1 MVALFYFLSV
11 FGLTQNSVTFI
22 QDSSVNI
29 LVEKHILSNKTI
41 PITGFRINIFSQSG
55 NHSRSGAMTAQTI
68 FSERF
73 PDMKS
78 YVNFEEPYFRINV
91 GNFRTQ
97 LEAAAA
103 LERLRSAYPQAFLVR
118 DVLNVKD
125 LLGII
130 DVVEEEEEEEESETE
145 F

>member
-11 FGLTQNSVTFI
+11 FGLTQNSVTFL
-22 QDSSVNI
+22 QDSTVNI

-130 DVVEEEEEEEESETE
+130 DVVEEEEKEKEENI

>member
-103 LERLRSAYPQAFLVR
+103 LERLRAAYPQAFLVR

-130 DVVEEEEEEEESETE
+130 DVVEEEEKEKEENI

>member
-1 MVALFYFLSV
+1 MVGLFCFLFA
-11 FGLTQNSVTFI
+11 FGLTQNSVTFLQNPI
-22 QDSSVNI
+22 VNT
-29 LVEKHILSNKTI
+29 LLERHVLSNKTVS
-41 PITGFRINIFSQSG
+41 ITGFRINIFSQSG
-55 NHSRSGAMTAQTI
+55 NHSRSGAMIAQNI

-78 YVNFEEPYFRINV
+78 YVSFEEPYFRINV

-103 LERLRSAYPQAFLVR
+103 LERLRAAYPQAFLVR
-118 DVLNVKD
+118 DILNVKD

-130 DVVEEEEEEEESETE
+130 DVVEEEEKDENV